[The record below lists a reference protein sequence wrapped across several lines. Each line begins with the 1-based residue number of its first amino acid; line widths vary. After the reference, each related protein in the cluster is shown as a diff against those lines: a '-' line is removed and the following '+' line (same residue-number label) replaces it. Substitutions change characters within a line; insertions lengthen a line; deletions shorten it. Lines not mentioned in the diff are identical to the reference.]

1 LKYAAKITLRPPL
14 QLQHSITPPLQN
26 SSAPSAY
33 RTVND
38 EGRMANPLSNRL
50 ILVTGVTGY
59 IGGRLVPRLLGMG
72 TRVRCLARDA
82 SRLQGRAW
90 LPDVELV
97 VGDVL
102 RPESLPDAMRGVAV
116 AYYLVHS
123 LGGGSDFS
131 ERDVTAAR
139 HFGSAAKNAGV
150 ERIIYLGGLGDPG
163 KELSAHLRS
172 RQDTGVA
179 LRESG
184 LPVTE
189 FRAGVIVGSGSL
201 SFEMIRY
208 LTERVPVM
216 ICPRW
221 VYTRIQP
228 IAIRNVLDYLVEALQ
243 VPESAGRTIEI
254 GGADVITYGEMLTF
268 YAEVRGLRRWL
279 VPVPVLT
286 PKLSSY
292 WVHFVTPIPAKI
304 ARPLIAGL
312 RNEIAVRDDLAR
324 RLFPA
329 IQLLDY
335 RNAVRLALEKL
346 RADQVET
353 SWSDALSTS
362 QADAIPVMLTTHEG
376 MIIEH
381 RQIAVDASVEA
392 IYRAF
397 TGLGGNRGW
406 LYMNWAWR
414 IRGAVD
420 RVFGG
425 VGLRR
430 GRRDADSLRAGEA
443 LDFWRVEA
451 VEPTHLMRLRA
462 EMKVPGRAWLQ
473 FEVKSQEHDT
483 RPLLTQTAFF
493 APKGLLGLAYWYA
506 LYPIHSL
513 IFRGMIQKLAQRAA
527 AEKSGGNQPQ
537 IPPIS
542 QIR

>member
-1 LKYAAKITLRPPL
+1 
-14 QLQHSITPPLQN
+14 
-26 SSAPSAY
+26 
-33 RTVND
+33 V
-38 EGRMANPLSNRL
+38 
-50 ILVTGVTGY
+50 LVTGATGY
-59 IGGRLVPRLLGMG
+59 IGGRLVPRLLQTGA
-72 TRVRCLARDA
+72 RVRCLARDA
-82 SRLQGRAW
+82 SRLQGRPW
-90 LPDVELV
+90 RGDVELV

-102 RPESLPDAMRGVAV
+102 RPDTLSDAMRGVAV

-123 LGGGSDFS
+123 LGAGSGFP

-139 HFGSAAKNAGV
+139 HFGTAAKNAGV

-163 KELSAHLRS
+163 KALSAHLRS
-172 RQDTGVA
+172 RHETGEA

-184 LPVTE
+184 VPVTE

-228 IAIRNVLDYLVEALQ
+228 IAVRTVLDYLVEALR
-243 VPESAGRTIEI
+243 VAGSAGRTIEI

-292 WVHFVTPIPAKI
+292 WVHFVTPIPAAI

-312 RNEIAVRDDLAR
+312 RNEIIVRDDVAR
-324 RLFPA
+324 HLFPG
-329 IQLLDY
+329 IQPLDY
-335 RNAVRLALEKL
+335 RTAVKLALEKL
-346 RADQVET
+346 RADKVET
-353 SWSDALSTS
+353 AWSDALSTS
-362 QADAIPVMLTTHEG
+362 QPDAAPVTLTTHEG

-381 RQIAVDASVEA
+381 RQLAVDATTEA
-392 IYRAF
+392 IFRAF
-397 TGLGGNRGW
+397 TGLGGTRGW

-414 IRGAVD
+414 VRGAFD
-420 RVFGG
+420 RLCGG

-430 GRRDADSLRAGEA
+430 GRRDADSVRVGEA

-451 VEPTHLMRLRA
+451 VEPSHLMRLRA
-462 EMKVPGRAWLQ
+462 EMKVPGKAWLQ
-473 FEVKSQEHDT
+473 FEVKAQEHDT
-483 RPLLTQTAFF
+483 RPLLTQIAFF
-493 APKGLLGLAYWYA
+493 APKGLLGLVYWYA
-506 LYPIHSL
+506 LYPIHSM
-513 IFRGMIQKLAQRAA
+513 IFGGMIQRVAKRATDMGRLARS
-527 AEKSGGNQPQ
+527 K
-537 IPPIS
+537 
-542 QIR
+542 